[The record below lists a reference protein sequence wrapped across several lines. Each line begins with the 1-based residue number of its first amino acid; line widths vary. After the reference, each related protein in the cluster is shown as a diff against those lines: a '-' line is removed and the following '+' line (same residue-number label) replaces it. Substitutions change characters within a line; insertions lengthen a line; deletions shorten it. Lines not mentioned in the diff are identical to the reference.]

1 MLKRSVFQRA
11 RLLFLCALLIL
22 PLASCGAAENLLGR
36 LGFDTHDYRG
46 EKTQRVHA
54 PDSETAEMLAAMMR
68 RLSVNSP
75 ILTPF
80 SGAKEA
86 ADACRDGVLNQLL
99 ESGYA
104 QYAGNRA
111 LLARAADAYPQ
122 LQISV
127 LIPAADF
134 ETVIY
139 ASFGGSE
146 RIVNRSGELFR
157 YLDKIDA
164 YTTAATPQPSSVVT
178 TVLLCEETER
188 TYRLTFEN
196 SLDGVVSPAYFALII
211 KREDGSL
218 YIRSLETAKK

>member
-11 RLLFLCALLIL
+11 RLLVFCVLLVF

-46 EKTQRVHA
+46 EKLLRAHA
-54 PDSETAEMLAAMMR
+54 PDSETALSLAAMMR
-68 RLSVNSP
+68 QLSVNSP

-80 SGAKEA
+80 SGAREA

-99 ESGYA
+99 ETGYA

-111 LLARAADAYPQ
+111 LLSRASDAYPQ
-122 LQISV
+122 LQVSV
-127 LIPAADF
+127 LIPASDF
-134 ETVIY
+134 ETKVY

-146 RIVNRSGELFR
+146 RVVNKSGTMFR

-164 YTTAATPQPSSVVT
+164 YTTAAMPQPSSVVT
-178 TVLLCEETER
+178 TVLRCEETER